1 MIIPDE
7 IRKCVAFVGYQMA
20 DGTFRMGGSAFFIG
34 KPCENG
40 KADPVYWVT
49 ARHVI
54 DGIRNKG
61 LDKICIRANTK
72 EGKSM
77 WIASELSQWF
87 WSQEDQSLDV
97 AILRA
102 GIWGELDHQVIP
114 YTLCAT
120 EQVLKKHEVALGDE
134 VFITGLFRHHH
145 GEQRNIPIARVG
157 NLASMTE
164 DKIVTKD
171 FGGIDA
177 FLIEARSIGG
187 LSGSPV
193 FLNLG
198 IHRFIGGKLGLAPNG
213 PIFFLLGLIHGHF
226 DSVASS
232 VDELLEVE
240 EDTVSTERVNTGIAI
255 VVPFASIMKTI
266 NEYEANKILS
276 NAHPTPP

>member
-1 MIIPDE
+1 
-7 IRKCVAFVGYQMA
+7 MA
-20 DGTFRMGGSAFFIG
+20 DGTFRLGGSVFFLG
-34 KPCENG
+34 QPHENG

-54 DGIRNKG
+54 DGIRKKG
-61 LDKICIRANTK
+61 LDKIFIRANTK
-72 EGKSM
+72 DGKSI
-77 WIASELSQWF
+77 WVASELNQWF
-87 WSQEDQSLDV
+87 WSQNDRSLDV

-102 GIWGELDHQVIP
+102 GIPEPLDHMVIP
-114 YTLCAT
+114 YNLCAT
-120 EQVLKKHEVALGDE
+120 EQTFKDNEVALGDE
-134 VFITGLFRHHH
+134 VFVTGLFRHHH

-164 DKIVTKD
+164 DKIVTRD

-198 IHRFIGGKLGLAPNG
+198 IHRFIGGQVKQAPKG

-226 DSVASS
+226 DSSASS
-232 VDELLEVE
+232 VDELLVGQ
-240 EDTVSTERVNTGIAI
+240 EDTVTTERVNTGIAI

-266 NEYEANKILS
+266 TEHEGANK
-276 NAHPTPP
+276 AVEATADPPRS